1 MYKSIVML
9 LNQKLTPEPYNSTC
23 EDFKVIISTI
33 VWIKKKEVIYQIN
46 VSFDITIIDVMCVV
60 NWYICVI
67 LNNSMYEQLPTY
79 VN

>member
-33 VWIKKKEVIYQIN
+33 VWIKKKEVN
-46 VSFDITIIDVMCVV
+46 VSFDITVIDVSFDITVIDVICVV
-60 NWYICVI
+60 N
-67 LNNSMYEQLPTY
+67 
-79 VN
+79 